1 MHPPSS
7 VLTATLQ
14 ALRGEPNVH
23 VVAPALGDPQFARVL
38 ALAPDVDSIVGAL
51 GALAGALLDFLA
63 PVERDTSDLSDAVAS
78 LIGTDTRD
86 YVLELWADV
95 APAGWGVAHATA
107 LINAVERNR
116 CARWAAAALIGP
128 TNDAAALLH
137 APWGIAA
144 AIRRWGQA
152 TPDHP
157 TAWMDTLE
165 PAQRDRL
172 METLRAE
179 PPIAVTC
186 LPWLPEANAANVV
199 AHIER
204 TYHAAVLSLALD
216 AYAAASSIARTAHA
230 TILFPLMQRAEPGD
244 LAKLTRLAVATG
256 MDAAWATVVRLLRDD
271 PWSAIAVITETPW
284 NNLDAK
290 VQTTILSAA
299 PHNDVCAAIAFARGV
314 RERPPPTTGTTARAF
329 FAAVTREVWTALPAE
344 TQRAWR
350 DALHMSD
357 ASLAVR
363 SLGPDPTFL
372 AHTHLNDGLTAAVR
386 SHVADAHA
394 ARGAL
399 LSVAV
404 RDLPITALPAV
415 IAALPPP
422 SDPVAFVQIAGRR
435 REMPPALRD
444 WITAHPTP
452 RSCSTAMTL
461 LHIAEQRG
469 IPIDRCAALAQ
480 ALADWSREETD
491 ALLAALPD
499 DTHAALHPNADALTA
514 ALSHPDRRDAF
525 RQALDAL
532 DALPSSAALPARHAL
547 DALAQTKTP
556 SDQRH
561 AGEILAQA
569 LRNHGRIFTDIA
581 GALRHD
587 KRAALLPHWDDPYV
601 GSSLETLAVADPL
614 VAHHMAHALHANDP
628 ATARDALA
636 TAPLDKMPGIWRL
649 LPDTIRSAIP
659 GDRDALLCDV
669 AAPGRADA
677 LAQTL
682 QAWNADDPLALLA
695 LRMLIENDDA
705 RRARGAAILAQQPDM
720 AASLLPLL
728 REDLRAVLVRD
739 PRIAVAGADL
749 PPLSSPAPA
758 PMLPPR
764 RRRSR

>member
-23 VVAPALGDPQFARVL
+23 VVAPALGDPQFAYVL
-38 ALAPDVDSIVGAL
+38 ALAPNVHPVISAL

-78 LIGTDTRD
+78 LIGTDTGD
-86 YVLELWADV
+86 YVLELWANV
-95 APAGWGVAHATA
+95 APAGSGVAHATT

-157 TAWMDTLE
+157 TAWMDALKPTE
-165 PAQRDRL
+165 RDRL
-172 METLRAE
+172 LDALRA
-179 PPIAVTC
+179 ASNAAYFC
-186 LPWLPEANAANVV
+186 LPWLPMPYATDIADAIDRWNIQFAF
-199 AHIER
+199 
-204 TYHAAVLSLALD
+204 L
-216 AYAAASSIARTAHA
+216 AYAAASPVARTRHA
-230 TILFPLMQRAEPGD
+230 DILSALMHRADQYD
-244 LAKLTRLAVATG
+244 LAELTRLAVATG

-314 RERPPPTTGTTARAF
+314 RDQPPRITKKTTRAF
-329 FAAVTREVWTALPAE
+329 FAAVTPEVWTALPAE

-363 SLGPDPTFL
+363 SLGPDPIFL
-372 AHTHLNDGLTAAVR
+372 EHARLNDGLTAAVR

-394 ARGAL
+394 ARGVL

-525 RQALDAL
+525 CQALDAL

-561 AGEILAQA
+561 AGEILATV

-614 VAHHMAHALHANDP
+614 VAHHMAHALRDGNA
-628 ATARDALA
+628 AVVLDALA
-636 TAPLDKMPGIWRL
+636 DSSLEKTLHLWRL
-649 LPDTIRSAIP
+649 LPEALQQFVRDAC
-659 GDRDALLCDV
+659 DALLCDV
-669 AAPGRADA
+669 AAPGRADS

-682 QAWNADDPLALLA
+682 RGWNADDPLPLLA
-695 LRMLIENDDA
+695 LRMLIDDDEA
-705 RRARGAAILAQQPDM
+705 RRARGTTILAQQPDM
-720 AASLLPLL
+720 AAALLLLL

-749 PPLSSPAPA
+749 PPSRLSVHGRGRAQ
-758 PMLPPR
+758 R
-764 RRRSR
+764 RR